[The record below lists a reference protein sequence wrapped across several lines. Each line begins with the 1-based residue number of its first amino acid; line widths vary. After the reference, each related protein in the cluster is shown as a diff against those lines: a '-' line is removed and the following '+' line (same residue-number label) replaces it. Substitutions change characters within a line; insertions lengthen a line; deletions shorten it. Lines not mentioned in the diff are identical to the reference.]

1 MERCGGTCEIKEET
15 TVKLKRSTEPMSAV
29 DRAWLEMDD
38 PHNPMVV
45 SAVMELSEVDD
56 VEALARHVVDR
67 LLGYR
72 RFRQRVDDS
81 RSPPVWRD
89 DDELL
94 MPYHVRIFH
103 LAEDSPEHDLRH
115 AVARELSHGLDRVL
129 PLWRMTLFVRAS
141 GDVTLLFR
149 AHHAIA
155 DGIAFLGVLMNCTD
169 HAPQHARAHASHRDL
184 LERMVVRIGE
194 TASQLRRLGGL
205 LFDRLHRQQYVN
217 AQLRTGREAM
227 AAIGRVL
234 ALPENNP
241 QSLRRPLS
249 GQRRVAWIDTLA
261 FAPIQCRARK
271 LDVKIND
278 LFLAALAGAF
288 GRYLR
293 ETEGGVD
300 PDQNLRISIP
310 VNLRTAHDGELGNC
324 FGLVLLD
331 LPIGI
336 ADWRER
342 LRIVAKRMQE
352 LKGSPEARAMLVGLA
367 AAGHMPVSWEKGLVS
382 LLAGKA
388 ASVVS
393 NLPGPRHGL
402 RICGASLDNVVFWPP
417 QTGGIGV
424 GVSLFSYAG
433 RVTVGVSADAAQLPD
448 PALLVQAF
456 EDEMDLMLH
465 PRKAAKRRARTA
477 VPAAARESG
486 ASAVNGPVT
495 ALPAAKHSTGVP
507 LH

>member
-1 MERCGGTCEIKEET
+1 M
-15 TVKLKRSTEPMSAV
+15 KLKRSSEPMSAV

-45 SAVMELSEVDD
+45 SAVMELSEVRD
-56 VEALARHVVDR
+56 VEALVRHLVDR

-89 DDELL
+89 DDDLL
-94 MPYHVRIFH
+94 MSYHVRIFH
-103 LAEDSPEHDLRH
+103 LAEDSPDHDLRH

-141 GDVTLLFR
+141 GDVTVLFR

-169 HAPQHARAHASHRDL
+169 HAPQHAHAHARHRDL

-194 TASQLRRLGGL
+194 TASQLRKLGGL
-205 LFDRLHRQQYVN
+205 LFDRLHRQEYVN
-217 AQLRTGREAM
+217 TQLRAGREAM
-227 AAIGRVL
+227 AAVGRVL

-241 QSLRRPLS
+241 VQLRRPLS
-249 GQRRVAWIDTLA
+249 GQRRVAWVDSFA
-261 FAPIQCRARK
+261 FTPIRRRARK

-293 ETEGGVD
+293 ETEGEID
-300 PDQNLRISIP
+300 SDQNLRISIP
-310 VNLRTAHDGELGNC
+310 VNLRSAHDGELGNC

-331 LPIGI
+331 LPIGV

-352 LKGSPEARAMLVGLA
+352 LKGSPEAKAMLVGLA
-367 AAGHMPVSWEKGLVS
+367 AAGHMPVSWEKGLVN

-388 ASVVS
+388 AAVVS
-393 NLPGPRHGL
+393 NLPGPKHGL

-448 PALLVQAF
+448 PALLVRAF
-456 EDEMDLMLH
+456 EEEMELMLH
-465 PRKAAKRRARTA
+465 PRSRAKRHAHA
-477 VPAAARESG
+477 SAPAHEAAAVAAAQR
-486 ASAVNGPVT
+486 
-495 ALPAAKHSTGVP
+495 PAKATQQGGVR

>member
-1 MERCGGTCEIKEET
+1 MR
-15 TVKLKRSTEPMSAV
+15 LKRSTEPMSAV

-45 SAVMELSEVDD
+45 SAVMELSEVRD
-56 VEALARHVVDR
+56 VEALVRHLVDR

-89 DDELL
+89 DEDLL
-94 MPYHVRIFH
+94 MSYHVRIFH
-103 LAEDSPEHDLRH
+103 LAEDSPEHDIRH

-129 PLWRMTLFVRAS
+129 PLWRMTLFVRSS
-141 GDVTLLFR
+141 GDVTVLFR

-169 HAPQHARAHASHRDL
+169 HAPQHARAHAGHRDL
-184 LERMVVRIGE
+184 LDRMVVRLGE
-194 TASQLRRLGGL
+194 TAAQLRRLGGL
-205 LFDRLHRQQYVN
+205 LFDRLHRQEYLH
-217 AQLRTGREAM
+217 AQLRAGRETM

-241 QSLRRPLS
+241 DHLRRSLS
-249 GQRRVAWIDTLA
+249 GERRVAWVDSLA
-261 FAPIQCRARK
+261 FTPIRRRARR
-271 LDVKIND
+271 LEVKIND

-293 ETEGGVD
+293 ETEGGID
-300 PDQNLRISIP
+300 PEQNLRISIP

-352 LKGSPEARAMLVGLA
+352 LKGSPEAKAMLVGLA
-367 AAGHMPVSWEKGLVS
+367 AAGHMPVSWEKGLVN

-388 ASVVS
+388 AAVVS
-393 NLPGPRHGL
+393 NLPGPKHGL

-448 PALLVQAF
+448 PALLVRAF
-456 EDEMDLMLH
+456 EEEMDLMLH
-465 PRKAAKRRARTA
+465 PRKAAKQRARSQA
-477 VPAAARESG
+477 PALERESG
-486 ASAVNGPVT
+486 DIAVDSV
-495 ALPAAKHSTGVP
+495 PARPTPMHDRGVP